1 MEKRG
6 IHCILLVED
15 DITLS
20 ELLVKA
26 LRRAGYEVE
35 HTSRAEEALEQ
46 LHARKYDLLIT
57 DLMLPGMDG
66 LKLIQQLRAE
76 ARSIP
81 VLVLSS
87 KGSVAE
93 RVEGLDLGADDYL
106 AKPFAFDELLARVSS
121 LLRRSRLGASLPA
134 SPLLEAADLKVD
146 LLSGKVFRG
155 GAEIELQPQEYA
167 LLVYLLRNKG
177 QTVTRSMILR
187 EVWSYQAGSL
197 NNVVESRICR
207 LRNKIDKG
215 FSKKLVQTIRGRGYV
230 IAPDEE

>member
-1 MEKRG
+1 MEKKKT
-6 IHCILLVED
+6 HYILLVED
-15 DITLS
+15 DVTLS
-20 ELLVKA
+20 ELVVRA
-26 LRRAGYEVE
+26 LRRAGYEVK
-35 HTSRAEEALEQ
+35 HTLRAEYALEQ
-46 LHARKYDLLIT
+46 LQSEKYDLLIT

-93 RVEGLDLGADDYL
+93 RVEGLDVGADDYL

-121 LLRRSRLGASLPA
+121 LLRRRRFEVSS
-134 SPLLEAADLKVD
+134 SHLLEVADLRVD

-155 GAEIELQPQEYA
+155 GAEIDLQPQEYA

-197 NNVVESRICR
+197 TNVVESRICR

-215 FSKKLVQTIRGRGYV
+215 FSEKLVQTIRGRGYV
-230 IAPDEE
+230 IAPNEE

>member
-1 MEKRG
+1 MEKKKT
-6 IHCILLVED
+6 HYILLVED
-15 DITLS
+15 DVTLS
-20 ELLVKA
+20 ELVVRA
-26 LRRAGYEVE
+26 LRRAGYEVK
-35 HTSRAEEALEQ
+35 HTLRAEYALEQ
-46 LHARKYDLLIT
+46 LHAEKYDLLIT

-93 RVEGLDLGADDYL
+93 RVEGLDVGADDYL

-121 LLRRSRLGASLPA
+121 LLRRRRFEVSS
-134 SPLLEAADLKVD
+134 SHLLEVADLRVD

-155 GAEIELQPQEYA
+155 GAEIDLQPQEYA

-197 NNVVESRICR
+197 TNVVESRICR

-215 FSKKLVQTIRGRGYV
+215 FSEKLVQTIRGRGYV
-230 IAPDEE
+230 IAPNEE